1 VQFNKKTKLILES
14 PRNPSRNYYLC
25 TMGQKKL
32 IKFAAIKEYEN
43 VLEYPQDMPGKW
55 DSFFSALDKTEINIE
70 LNELVI
76 AQPSKPLV
84 LELAC
89 GRGEYAVGLGRILP
103 NQNFVGL
110 DLKGNRIWKGA
121 SIANR
126 DGLKNVAF
134 IRTQI
139 DQVTQ
144 YFAKD
149 EVAEIWITFPDPQLR
164 LSKAKKRL
172 THPKFL
178 RLYQQ
183 FLKQEDASN
192 KENNS
197 NHTGI
202 VHLKT
207 DSPNLYL
214 FTKTVIELY
223 GLTMIT
229 ATDNLYSAEFM
240 QSDKWD
246 DRFAIKTYYEGLNI
260 ASSGRIHYI
269 QFKLDKELP
278 IELDEKLKEVIAE
291 FEVTETHDSLAR
303 NGKQA
308 ME

>member
-1 VQFNKKTKLILES
+1 
-14 PRNPSRNYYLC
+14 
-25 TMGQKKL
+25 MGQKKL

-43 VLEYPQDMPGKW
+43 VLEYPQGMPGKW
-55 DSFFSALDKTEINIE
+55 ASFFEELKKGTVNIE
-70 LNELVI
+70 IDELAISLPTQNNSTDATVPAI
-76 AQPSKPLV
+76 KPLV

-89 GRGEYAVGLGRILP
+89 GRGEYAVGLGRMFD

-110 DLKGNRIWKGA
+110 DIKGNRIWKGA

-126 DGLKNVAF
+126 DGLKNVGF
-134 IRTQI
+134 VRTQI

-183 FLKQEDASN
+183 FLKAD
-192 KENNS
+192 
-197 NHTGI
+197 GI
-202 VHLKT
+202 IHLKT

-214 FTKTVIELY
+214 FTKTIVELF
-223 GLTMIT
+223 GLTLIT
-229 ATDNLYSAEFM
+229 ATDNLYGTEFM

-246 DRFAIKTYYEGLNI
+246 ERCSIKTYYEGLNI
-260 ASSGRIHYI
+260 ASSNRIHYL

-278 IELDEKLKEVIAE
+278 IELDEKLKEIIAE